1 MGDGQVSDV
10 FHYRGQ
16 RYWGPLSVERMERTI
31 ERLQLPAGARVLDVG
46 CGRAELLIRLI
57 ERYSVTALGVDRS
70 PDALAIAGRQ
80 ADERG
85 AGDSLE
91 LVECDIAHYDAVE
104 GSFDMVAWL
113 GGPYIGEDF
122 AATLSALAKWAR
134 PGAYVLF
141 GNGFWSKTP
150 SAEYI
155 DATGISPG
163 ELGDHWANIARARER
178 DLRLLYCGISSRDE
192 WDEFEGGIHLEYERY
207 AADHPDAP
215 DPRGRL
221 ERQRRW
227 FDAQQRWGRDTMG
240 FGLYLF
246 GHEPAS

>member
-1 MGDGQVSDV
+1 MSGDQLSDV

-31 ERLQLPAGARVLDVG
+31 EQLDLQPDARVLDVG

-57 ERYSVTALGVDRS
+57 ERYSVSALGVDRS
-70 PDALAIAGRQ
+70 PDALAIARDQ

-85 AGDSLE
+85 AGNRLE
-91 LVECDIAHYDAVE
+91 LVECDIAHYEASAQ
-104 GSFDMVAWL
+104 SFDLVVWL
-113 GGPYIGEDF
+113 GGPYIGADF
-122 AATLSALAKWAR
+122 AATLSALATWAK

-141 GNGFWSKTP
+141 GNGFWSQTP
-150 SAEYI
+150 SPEYV
-155 DATGISPG
+155 DATGLSPG

-178 DLRLLYCGISSRDE
+178 GLRLLYCGVSGRDE
-192 WDEFEGGIHLEYERY
+192 WDDFEGSIHLEYERY
-207 AADHPDAP
+207 AAEHPDAP

-221 ERQRRW
+221 DRQRRW

-246 GHEPAS
+246 RHEP